1 MKKLRGFTLLEA
13 VIALAIFAMGAT
25 ALYGWINTNLITLA
39 RADQITQRSSAVES
53 AIEYMSTV
61 DPELQAEGAD
71 EIGNLQIKWQTSAPL
86 FRSDVLDEQNQK
98 TINQASLYPAIIT
111 LSRDGKTF
119 YQFQMSLLGIKKV
132 RNLDEV
138 IFN

>member
-1 MKKLRGFTLLEA
+1 MKKQHAFTLLEA

-39 RADQITQRSSAVES
+39 RADQVTQRSSAVES
-53 AIEYMSTV
+53 AIEYMSMI
-61 DPELQAEGAD
+61 DPEVQAEGGD
-71 EIGNLQIKWQTSAPL
+71 QIGNLQIRWQTSTPL
-86 FRSDVLDEQNQK
+86 YKADALDEQNQK
-98 TINQASLYPAIIT
+98 TINQVAIYPATIT
-111 LSRDGKTF
+111 LSRDDKIF

-132 RNLDEV
+132 RDLNDV